1 MKEAVET
8 KKVDEKLEKANDPN
22 VKPSERMDAEFE
34 ANKAAAK
41 AAEHHAKAEEHKN
54 KHLYHHFTLVFVKS
68 GLKPVVYIMNA
79 VILTTILSA
88 RNSSLYIC
96 TPVVASIL
104 FGLSFIGNQ
113 IIYRWL
119 VNTTGIIGFIA

>member
-54 KHLYHHFTLVFVKS
+54 KHCC
-68 GLKPVVYIMNA
+68 
-79 VILTTILSA
+79 VIVCFCENNQDILNYEL
-88 RNSSLYIC
+88 NSINITFYSYTDC
-96 TPVVASIL
+96 QV
-104 FGLSFIGNQ
+104 
-113 IIYRWL
+113 
-119 VNTTGIIGFIA
+119 

>member
-1 MKEAVET
+1 MDLVIPY
-8 KKVDEKLEKANDPN
+8 NDPALAH
-22 VKPSERMDAEFE
+22 V
-34 ANKAAAK
+34 
-41 AAEHHAKAEEHKN
+41 
-54 KHLYHHFTLVFVKS
+54 

>member
-54 KHLYHHFTLVFVKS
+54 KHCLVF
-68 GLKPVVYIMNA
+68 IA
-79 VILTTILSA
+79 
-88 RNSSLYIC
+88 
-96 TPVVASIL
+96 VVASIL